1 MFLFRTMQP
10 PRNNNPRAD
19 APTNRPAR
27 PLQQEQIRPSHGHG
41 VPKCN
46 CNVDAKELTVKKD
59 GPNKGRPFYRCG
71 NQDNNCN
78 FFAWKDE
85 DSRTMNNTN
94 NQRQDAPRNQSFP
107 GRKRRNSDNDEDG
120 KQRKCGLCK
129 QAGHTRR
136 NCPTLTL

>member
-1 MFLFRTMQP
+1 MKDL
-10 PRNNNPRAD
+10 
-19 APTNRPAR
+19 
-27 PLQQEQIRPSHGHG
+27 EQSYHHTFVSKYYLHQFSHFG
-41 VPKCN
+41 
-46 CNVDAKELTVKKD
+46 
-59 GPNKGRPFYRCG
+59 PFYRF
-71 NQDNNCN
+71 D
-78 FFAWKDE
+78 DE
-85 DSRTMNNTN
+85 DSQGMNNTN